1 MSGAR
6 TDRPAITGWRVAVC
20 AVAIGAAFVLL
31 RQLTPRDG
39 SPLFFWILAL
49 GAVAYVVALRE
60 LFLQRFPSRAI
71 LLSGLVLALLWRIPL
86 ALAPMGRDA
95 DVYRYIWDARVQRAG
110 QNPYVARSNDPALAW
125 IHTPLT
131 RRMNNPDVPSPY
143 PPVAQLYFRAVT
155 ALHESP
161 EALKISLVVCEG
173 LLVLVMWQWLVLRG
187 MDPSWVLAY
196 AWHPVATLEIS
207 RNGHF
212 DVLGALLIGLSA
224 LALRRGRRAAAAT
237 WFALAVG
244 TKLLPVVLAPLYWKR
259 VRPRDALLG
268 VSVLLAVSAPFARGA
283 VPPTGSIPDVID
295 RFRFNAPLFEWGAA
309 AVGAWGAA
317 GIALAAG
324 LAVSLVTRRWDVART
339 PAAWAWPL
347 AAALAFSPLVYPWYL
362 VWLLPFLTSAAVL
375 PLTVWSLSI
384 IPTYGVWHWFA
395 GGAPWRVPPAVL
407 LLEYGPPIV
416 AAAYCAWH
424 LRGRALQRVELPPA
438 ENEAGPTRDR

>member
-1 MSGAR
+1 MSGR
-6 TDRPAITGWRVAVC
+6 RVAAC
-20 AVAIGAAFVLL
+20 GIAIGAAFVIL
-31 RQLTPRDG
+31 RHVTPRDG
-39 SPLFFWILAL
+39 SPLFFWILAP

-60 LFLQRFPSRAI
+60 LYQGRFPSRAI

-86 ALAPMGRDA
+86 ALAPTGRDA

-110 QNPYVARSNDPALAW
+110 LNPFVARSNDPDLAW

-173 LLVLVMWQWLVLRG
+173 LLVLVMWKWLVLRG

-196 AWHPVATLEIS
+196 AWHPIATLEIS

-212 DVLGALLIGLSA
+212 DVLGALLISLSA
-224 LALRRGRRAAAAT
+224 LALRRGRRAGAAT

-268 VSVLLAVSAPFARGA
+268 VSVLLTVSVPFARGG
-283 VPPTGSIPDVID
+283 VPAPGSIPDVID
-295 RFRFNAPLFEWGAA
+295 RFRFNAPLFEWGTA

-317 GIALAAG
+317 TLALAVG
-324 LAVSLVTRRWDVART
+324 LAVSVGCRRWDAVHT
-339 PAAWAWPL
+339 PAVWAWPL

-362 VWLLPFLTSAAVL
+362 LWLLPFLTSAAVL

-384 IPTYGVWHWFA
+384 IPTYVVWHWFT
-395 GGAPWRVPPAVL
+395 GGAPWRVPAAVL
-407 LLEYGPPIV
+407 MLEYGPPIG

-424 LRGRALQRVELPPA
+424 LRARASGRASQRVNLPQT
-438 ENEAGPTRDR
+438 ENETGPGRKQ